1 MARVVTFSEF
11 LRISVGKSAR
21 AENAAVIRLVVSLV
35 ARPAREEGGF
45 VLLAAGPLG
54 IEGQQF
60 LEGIGLRNAVRIEY
74 PDPIIA
80 VLQSKT
86 KAAMDSAA
94 RPRFSECRKTVVFLT
109 DGRSRVP
116 SVEALSTSRIPSTG
130 RVCRKTPVVRSMM
143 SASLKV

>member
-1 MARVVTFSEF
+1 MTWEPAPIQRFPDDINTMPGKYLAVDWLAVR
-11 LRISVGKSAR
+11 RIPGKT
-21 AENAAVIRLVVSLV
+21 
-35 ARPAREEGGF
+35 REEGGF

-94 RPRFSECRKTVVFLT
+94 RPKVLGMPQ
-109 DGRSRVP
+109 DGCVP
-116 SVEALSTSRIPSTG
+116 DRRLPS
-130 RVCRKTPVVRSMM
+130 
-143 SASLKV
+143 